1 MIDLHM
7 HTVYSDGTNTCK
19 EILEKAQKNNLSYIS
34 ITDHNNCG
42 VYKELANPEIRNIF
56 KGKIIRGVEL
66 NTKILGIPI
75 EILGYNVDTEYINK
89 NVSNIYISN
98 KERNIIEV
106 KRIYD
111 ICIKNKIEVGENFV
125 ENYNP
130 DMYAS
135 KYLHQIITNNIEN
148 RKYIDEDAWE
158 NSNIFYRKY
167 MSNPKTLFFVDTD
180 DIIPDFEQVSNLV
193 KNAGGLVFIPHIY
206 EYRENSEKILSDI
219 LKNHKIDGIECFYT
233 TFTKEQNEYLLKLC
247 KQNNYYISGGSDYH
261 GDFKPSIEM
270 ATGFGNLKIEENIID
285 NWKDKVKLI

>member
-19 EILEKAQKNNLSYIS
+19 EILEKAQKKNLSYIS

-42 VYKELANPEIRNIF
+42 AYNELAKPEIRNIF
-56 KGKIIRGVEL
+56 KGKIIRGIEL

-75 EILGYNVDTEYINK
+75 EILGYGVDTEYMNK

-111 ICIKNKIEVGENFV
+111 ICVKNSIEVGENFV

-148 RKYIDEDAWE
+148 KKYIDEDAWE

-167 MSNPKTLFFVDTD
+167 MSNPKTLFFVDTN
-180 DIIPDFEQVSNLV
+180 DILPDFEQASNLV

-206 EYRENSEKILSDI
+206 EYRENSEKILLDI

-233 TFTKEQNEYLLKLC
+233 TFTKEQNEYLLNLC

-261 GDFKPSIEM
+261 GDFKPDVEM
-270 ATGFGNLKIEENIID
+270 AIGFGNLKIEENIID
-285 NWKDKVKLI
+285 NWKNKVKLI

>member
-34 ITDHNNCG
+34 ITDHNNCR
-42 VYKELANPEIRNIF
+42 VYKELANQEIRNIF

-89 NVSNIYISN
+89 NVGNIYIST

-135 KYLHQIITNNIEN
+135 KYLHQIITNNTEN

-193 KNAGGLVFIPHIY
+193 KNAGGLIFIPHIY
-206 EYRENSEKILSDI
+206 EYRENSEKILLNI

-261 GDFKPSIEM
+261 GDFKPGIEM
-270 ATGFGNLKIEENIID
+270 ATGFGNLEIEENIID